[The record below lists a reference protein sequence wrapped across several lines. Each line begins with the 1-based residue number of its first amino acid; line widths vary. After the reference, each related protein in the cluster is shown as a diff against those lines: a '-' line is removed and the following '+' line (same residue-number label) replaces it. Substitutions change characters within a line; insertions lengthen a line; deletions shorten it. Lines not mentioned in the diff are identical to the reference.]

1 MRLMLIE
8 DDPVF
13 IKTLSDRL
21 QDEGHTTR
29 EFQDPEEALE
39 DLRRAPGDQEA
50 ILLDLRLPKMNG
62 LQWLKKVRHEG
73 HPHPVA
79 LISGDVSV
87 EVTKEM
93 VNLGLTAMLLKPFS
107 STELR
112 EVLMRLEHAVQSGD
126 PNPIPLHPDPASSQA
141 EDWKYE
147 MVLLQLTV
155 DVWIRDGKELKT
167 LVVDSGCWTLTRE
180 QNHYRPKTLKNYL
193 HLKTLPK
200 CLKRQLV
207 LRTADYVMGECDTSP
222 LSLELASKTKW
233 FEKQILDIHPMLNE
247 TENKRS
253 QNQSGKKK

>member
-13 IKTLSDRL
+13 IRTLSDRL

-29 EFQDPEEALE
+29 EFLDPEVALE

-62 LQWLKKVRHEG
+62 LQWLKKVRLAG
-73 HPHPVA
+73 HTHPVV

-107 STELR
+107 SSELR
-112 EVLMRLEHAVQSGD
+112 EVLMRLEHALQSG
-126 PNPIPLHPDPASSQA
+126 NPIPLQTDPASPPA

-147 MVLLQLTV
+147 MVLLLQLTV
-155 DVWIRDGKELKT
+155 DVWIRDGRELNA
-167 LVVDSGCWTLTRE
+167 LAVDSGCWTLTRE

-200 CLKRQLV
+200 RPKWQLV
-207 LRTADYVMGECDTSP
+207 MRTAEFVLGECDTSP
-222 LSLELASKTKW
+222 LSLELESKTKR
-233 FEKQILDIHPMLNE
+233 FEKKILDIHPTLNE

-253 QNQSGKKK
+253 QNQSGKQK

>member
-13 IKTLSDRL
+13 MRTLSDRL

-50 ILLDLRLPKMNG
+50 ILLDFRLPKMNG
-62 LQWLKKVRHEG
+62 LQWLKEFRHEG
-73 HPHPVA
+73 HPHPVV
-79 LISGDVSV
+79 LISGDVSL
-87 EVTKEM
+87 EMTKEM

-107 STELR
+107 SAELR

-147 MVLLQLTV
+147 MVLLLQLTV
-155 DVWIRDGKELKT
+155 DVWIRDGRELNA
-167 LVVDSGCWTLTRE
+167 LAVDSGCWTLTRE
-180 QNHYRPKTLKNYL
+180 QNH
-193 HLKTLPK
+193 
-200 CLKRQLV
+200 
-207 LRTADYVMGECDTSP
+207 
-222 LSLELASKTKW
+222 
-233 FEKQILDIHPMLNE
+233 
-247 TENKRS
+247 
-253 QNQSGKKK
+253 